1 MKAKGLNIALIRL
14 LIVCYLTCNFTNL
27 AGKYLVEW

>member
-14 LIVCYLTCNFTNL
+14 LIVCYLTCNIFMFVY
-27 AGKYLVEW
+27 KFSR